1 VVGAVATLMKGL
13 VLVLLLLLLLLLVL
27 GLVLVACMDLH
38 IR

>member
-1 VVGAVATLMKGL
+1 VVGAVATLVEGQ
-13 VLVLLLLLLLLLVL
+13 VLVLLLLVL